1 MRATAAGGVTGR
13 RRGREEYEEGRSPP
27 LGAGPAAAR
36 RAAGVGAGPGA
47 GAAPGGAFGEGRDS
61 EESVRAKKEEF
72 LRLCDRAW
80 DLFHS

>member
-1 MRATAAGGVTGR
+1 MRGQGQGR

-27 LGAGPAAAR
+27 LGVGPAAAR
-36 RAAGVGAGPGA
+36 RVVGGTS
-47 GAAPGGAFGEGRDS
+47 GGFGEGRDS
-61 EESVRAKKEEF
+61 EESVRQKKEEF

>member
-1 MRATAAGGVTGR
+1 MRNNAVASATGAGR
-13 RRGREEYEEGRSPP
+13 RRGRDEYEEGRSPP

-36 RAAGVGAGPGA
+36 RAAA
-47 GAAPGGAFGEGRDS
+47 GASGAFGEGRDS
-61 EESVRAKKEEF
+61 EEAVRAKKEEF

>member
-1 MRATAAGGVTGR
+1 MRGVGGAGR

-36 RAAGVGAGPGA
+36 RVVGA
-47 GAAPGGAFGEGRDS
+47 GGAFGEGRDS
-61 EESVRAKKEEF
+61 EESVRLKKEEF